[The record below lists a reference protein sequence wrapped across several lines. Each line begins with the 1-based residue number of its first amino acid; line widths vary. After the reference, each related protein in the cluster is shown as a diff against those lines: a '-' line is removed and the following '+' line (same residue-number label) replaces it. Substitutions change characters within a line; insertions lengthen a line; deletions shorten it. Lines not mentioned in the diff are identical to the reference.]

1 MAIADDS
8 AAIWQRVI
16 HFDEELSPAAAPAL
30 LKLRFSE
37 RDHALMNELSAKA
50 RAGTLTPEEQSQ
62 LDTFE
67 RLGSLLDI
75 VHSSAR
81 RAEEKVQEGWGRFA
95 LSAISI
101 GRR

>member
-1 MAIADDS
+1 M
-8 AAIWQRVI
+8 
-16 HFDEELSPAAAPAL
+16 
-30 LKLRFSE
+30 
-37 RDHALMNELSAKA
+37 
-50 RAGTLTPEEQSQ
+50 PEEQSQ

-81 RAEEKVQEGWGRFA
+81 RAEEKAQEGWGRFA